1 MVPDAPPSPPQPS
14 PAFLEQWGVLIVMSL
29 ASFVLVID
37 TTMMNVAISA
47 IVVDLDT
54 TIQGVQSAIALY
66 ATVMAAF
73 TLAAGKLGDLWGL
86 KRVFVIGIG
95 AYAIGT
101 LTAALTPNL
110 AILTLG
116 WSIIEGV
123 GAALILPATLTML
136 TLKYTGAQRAFG
148 FGVIGGV
155 QAFGAAVGPIFGGFM
170 ASQVSWRWA
179 FGSEAIIVAIIVLLL
194 PVLPAPSPPDP
205 DPEHPITL
213 DYGGIVLS
221 AGGLALLT
229 LAVIASGEYGW
240 WVARRPFPL
249 GSWEIAPLGLSVVPF
264 GLAIAIALLVAFYFW
279 QERRDRQGQ
288 TPLLRPGLFQN
299 RRFVRGATAAT
310 LLNLI
315 MAGMLFTAP
324 VFLQGALGFSP
335 LDSGIALLPLSI
347 AVLILSLASAGL
359 NRRINPKWLML
370 AGLGVMFAG
379 CWVLGGAI
387 ALEVTRAQLAPGL
400 ALFGIGTGLMLAQIT
415 NVTLSSVDAAASGE
429 ASAANNAVKQLG
441 TSLGTALIGSVLTG
455 LLFVGIVQGAVA
467 EWGDGQPLDRATRR
481 TAVVALQD
489 LAAGM
494 QPAQQPPLPVE
505 FSPDLI
511 AELDQVIAQAWIQAE
526 RGALV
531 AIALAVV
538 FCAIMVAIL

>member
-1 MVPDAPPSPPQPS
+1 
-14 PAFLEQWGVLIVMSL
+14 
-29 ASFVLVID
+29 
-37 TTMMNVAISA
+37 MMNVAISA
-47 IVVDLDT
+47 IVIDLET
-54 TIQGVQSAIALY
+54 TVQGVQSAIALY

-101 LTAALTPNL
+101 LTAAFTPNL

-136 TLKYTGAQRAFG
+136 TLKYTGTQRAFG

-170 ASQVSWRWA
+170 ASQFSWRWA
-179 FGSEAIIVAIIVLLL
+179 FGSEAVIVAIIVLLL
-194 PVLPAPSPPDP
+194 PVLPATPPPGRDSDP
-205 DPEHPITL
+205 PITL
-213 DYGGIVLS
+213 DYGGIALS
-221 AGGLALLT
+221 ASGLALLT
-229 LAVIASGEYGW
+229 LSMIAAGQYGW
-240 WVARRPFPL
+240 WVARRPLSL
-249 GSWEIAPLGLSVVPF
+249 GSWEIAPFGLSVVPF
-264 GLAIAIALLVAFYFW
+264 GLAIAIALLIAFYFW
-279 QERRDRQGQ
+279 QKRRDRHRK
-288 TPLLRPGLFQN
+288 TPLLRPDLFQN

-315 MAGMLFTAP
+315 MAGMLFTLP

-347 AVLILSLASAGL
+347 AVLVLSLSSAGL

-370 AGLGVMFAG
+370 TGLGIMFAG
-379 CWVLGGAI
+379 CGVLQGAI
-387 ALEVTRAQLAPGL
+387 ALDVTRAQLAPGL
-400 ALFGIGTGLMLAQIT
+400 ALFGIGTGLILAQIT
-415 NVTLSSVDAAASGE
+415 NVTLSAVESTASGE
-429 ASAANNAVKQLG
+429 ASAANNAVRQLG
-441 TSLGTALIGSVLTG
+441 TSLGTALIGAVLMG
-455 LLFVGIVQGAVA
+455 LLFLGIVQGTVA
-467 EWGDGQPLDRATRR
+467 ELGDGQPLDRATRR
-481 TAVVALQD
+481 AAVVALQD

-494 QPAQQPPLPVE
+494 QPAQQPPLPFEV
-505 FSPDLI
+505 SPALI
-511 AELDQVIAQAWIQAE
+511 AELDQVIDQSWIQAE

-531 AIALAVV
+531 AIAVAVV
-538 FCAIMVAIL
+538 GCAIMVAIL